1 MRYIE
6 PMHTM
11 LFVPAF
17 WCKLQSP
24 QTTLSANDSPN
35 TSERYLQN
43 KMRHTLGVPCF
54 TSVYGFFFF
63 LQCLHPIT
71 AVWRGMASDRPR
83 IPVRTLACLLL
94 RFIILWFRVIIVM
107 IIKKW
112 FQSCGETGKRKMGKP
127 ITCLLRHSTQHLRCT
142 VGLRMVDCEK
152 TRTLH
157 RNRMNERITPCA
169 PSSMPF
175 FFLLFS
181 TRKSP
186 LF

>member
-24 QTTLSANDSPN
+24 HN
-35 TSERYLQN
+35 TQCEWFTQHVRKISSKQN
-43 KMRHTLGVPCF
+43 ATHTRCSLLHVSIWF
-54 TSVYGFFFF
+54 LFF

-127 ITCLLRHSTQHLRCT
+127 ITCLLRRSTQHLRCT

-157 RNRMNERITPCA
+157 HNRMNERITPCA